1 MSVQGVNSAYA
12 QTTSIP
18 VANGSAAK
26 APAAK
31 PPKKESHAVRN
42 GALIG
47 GGIGAIGGIGIA
59 ACLVSPWLNTSI
71 SIGNHTVN
79 VADAIS
85 MGEKIKCYGK
95 YGIIGTI
102 VTAIIGAGIGL
113 IVKSCK
119 SDKE

>member
-59 ACLVSPWLNTSI
+59 ASLLNASF
-71 SIGNHTVN
+71 SIGNRTVN
-79 VADAIS
+79 VANVTS